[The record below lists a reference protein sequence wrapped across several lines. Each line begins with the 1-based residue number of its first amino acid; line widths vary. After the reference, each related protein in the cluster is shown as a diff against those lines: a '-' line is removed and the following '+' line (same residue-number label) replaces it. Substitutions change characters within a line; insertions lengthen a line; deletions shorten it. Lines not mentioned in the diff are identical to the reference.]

1 MASGFITNEPQV
13 GPRSADCPL
22 RSPCGAVWCLE
33 PGPLR
38 TGGRDRQ
45 PARGHRGFRGR
56 VRPGS
61 LRLLVPAQDE
71 DTPMKRLAHRILTAA
86 AIVIGGGSSVLACPV
101 CFGAEE
107 TPLIS
112 GTKLG
117 VLVMVLITFAV
128 QGAFV
133 AFFLYLR
140 NHAKRMAETE

>member
-1 MASGFITNEPQV
+1 
-13 GPRSADCPL
+13 
-22 RSPCGAVWCLE
+22 
-33 PGPLR
+33 
-38 TGGRDRQ
+38 
-45 PARGHRGFRGR
+45 
-56 VRPGS
+56 
-61 LRLLVPAQDE
+61 
-71 DTPMKRLAHRILTAA
+71 MKRLAHRILTAA

-133 AFFLYLR
+133 AFFVYLR
-140 NHAKRMAETE
+140 NHAKRMAETELDSEWSELQRSRT